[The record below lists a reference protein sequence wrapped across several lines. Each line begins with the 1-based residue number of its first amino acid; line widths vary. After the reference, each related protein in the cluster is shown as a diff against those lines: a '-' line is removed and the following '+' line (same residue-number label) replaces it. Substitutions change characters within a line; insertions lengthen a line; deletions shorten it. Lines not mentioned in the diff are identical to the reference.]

1 MQVRVE
7 RVRKAFAGVLLAL
20 TLVGAAC
27 SAEGKVDGGGD
38 GVEIQGDVDQ
48 NKD

>member
-1 MQVRVE
+1 MQVRVH
-7 RVRKAFAGVLLAL
+7 RLRKGFAVLLLAL
-20 TLVGAAC
+20 TFVGGAC

-38 GVEIQGDVDQ
+38 GVRIQGDVDQ